1 MMFSIKKGATCKVCA
16 FPGRGLL
23 MARSVAGHNGHLGH
37 ERSHKMRPNAN
48 IHPSLPVQIHA
59 LVLRKHARYSS
70 VVILNNMS

>member
-1 MMFSIKKGATCKVCA
+1 
-16 FPGRGLL
+16 
-23 MARSVAGHNGHLGH
+23 
-37 ERSHKMRPNAN
+37 MRPNAN